1 MLASLRRRFI
11 LITMGIVGLML
22 LAMLTASVV
31 FSYQATAGT
40 IRSALDRAVGAGI
53 DNEQRPWIGE
63 PNQDAGS
70 LPGMLFDLLIP
81 HQETSAQSGDRFIPV
96 YVVILDATS
105 LTVLA
110 DNSSVVLI
118 ESSVA
123 QKAVSAVLEKLP
135 RQGLVPSKSLT
146 GLLFDQQLFYR
157 LGAPG
162 DGSLTIALADAS
174 ELLRSTFLQ
183 AGASALIWLGAMVA
197 LFFVSLLLSRLVTRP
212 VAAAWER
219 QRRFVAD
226 ASHELKTP
234 LAVIL
239 ANNSL
244 LAAHPERTVAEQHQ
258 WVESTQ
264 LEAQHMDGLVRDL
277 LLLAQTEEED
287 GRPPAQ
293 KAPWTTVDLSA
304 LLRHGLLQFEAVF
317 FERGITLTTDLAEG
331 VTVTGNAEQLERLAQ
346 ILLDNASKYAGTP
359 GAAMGRRPGDAGC
372 QGNAP
377 MPPPRPTV
385 HVSLHPGAGG
395 ATGATTGAGTATG
408 GAKPLTH
415 ALLKITN
422 SGEPIAPD
430 ALPHLFERFYRA
442 DSAHSSSEGS
452 GLGLSLAQSIVE
464 SHRGTITVSSD
475 ATHGTTFTVS
485 M

>member
-1 MLASLRRRFI
+1 
-11 LITMGIVGLML
+11 
-22 LAMLTASVV
+22 
-31 FSYQATAGT
+31 
-40 IRSALDRAVGAGI
+40 
-53 DNEQRPWIGE
+53 
-63 PNQDAGS
+63 
-70 LPGMLFDLLIP
+70 MLFNLLIP
-81 HQETSAQSGDRFIPV
+81 HQETASSQSGDRFIPV
-96 YVVILDATS
+96 YVVILDAMN

-110 DNSSVVLI
+110 DNSSVILI

-123 QKAVSAVLEKLP
+123 QKAVSAVLEKRP
-135 RQGLVPSKSLT
+135 GKGLEAGGSVS

-162 DGSLTIALADAS
+162 DGSLTIALADGS

-183 AGASALIWLGAMVA
+183 AGVSALIWLGTMVA

-244 LAAHPERTVAEQHQ
+244 LTAHPERTIAEQRQ

-277 LLLAQTEEED
+277 LLLAQTEGED
-287 GRPPAQ
+287 GRPPTQ
-293 KAPWTTVDLSA
+293 KAPCETIDLST
-304 LLRHGLLQFEAVF
+304 LLRRSLLQFEAVF

-331 VTVTGNAEQLERLAQ
+331 VTVIGSAEQLERLAQ
-346 ILLDNASKYAGTP
+346 ILLDNASKYAGAP
-359 GAAMGRRPGDAGC
+359 SAAMGRRPGACEGTAAGC
-372 QGNAP
+372 QGDVHLDTQP
-377 MPPPRPTV
+377 FV
-385 HVSLHPGAGG
+385 HVSLRPGTDGAAPAASSGAG
-395 ATGATTGAGTATG
+395 ATKAV
-408 GAKPLTH
+408 TH
-415 ALLKITN
+415 ALLKVTN
-422 SGEPIAPD
+422 SGEPIAPE

-442 DSAHSSSEGS
+442 DKAHSSPEGS

-464 SHRGTITVSSD
+464 AHRGAITVSSD
-475 ATHGTTFTVS
+475 TTHGTTFTVGL
-485 M
+485 